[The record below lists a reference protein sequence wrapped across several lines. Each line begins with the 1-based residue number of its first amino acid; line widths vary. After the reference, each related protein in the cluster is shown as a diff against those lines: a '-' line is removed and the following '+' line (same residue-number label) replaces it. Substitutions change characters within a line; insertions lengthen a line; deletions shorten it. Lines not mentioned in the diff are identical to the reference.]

1 VDSIYLDYNATTPVA
16 SVVAAAVADTDRDG
30 WANPSSP
37 HSHGRRA
44 KEILELARKDVAS
57 LLGCEAEEIVLTS
70 GGSES
75 DNLAVIGAAEAR
87 RQRGMHLVTT
97 AVEHPAIDR
106 ACMRLEQRGWA
117 VTRVGVDSCGAVSP
131 ARIEQAVRDD
141 TVLVSV
147 IHAQNETG
155 VLEPIAEIG
164 RRLRGSGVLLHT
176 DAAQTVGRIP
186 VSVAELGVDLLTVA
200 GHKFYGP
207 KGTGALYVRRGVGLV
222 PLIHGAS
229 HEDGRRAGTENVPG
243 AAGLAAACRLAL
255 AELPR
260 RIERLTT
267 LRDRLQRALRDAEP
281 GLIVHGEG
289 AERIPSTISC
299 AFPGIDA
306 SELLRHVPE
315 VSASAGSAC
324 HSGSRE
330 PSSVILAMGRSAAEA
345 LSTIRLSVGDPT
357 REEDVDRAATLLISA
372 ARRCRRS

>member
-1 VDSIYLDYNATTPVA
+1 MDSIYLDYNATTPVA
-16 SVVAAAVADTDRDG
+16 SVVAAAIADAARNA
-30 WANPSSP
+30 WANPSSA

-44 KEILELARKDVAS
+44 KRVLETARADVAS
-57 LLGCEAEEIVLTS
+57 LLGCEADEIVLTS

-75 DNLAVIGAAEAR
+75 DNLALIGAAEAR
-87 RQRGMHLVTT
+87 CQQGKHLVTT
-97 AVEHPAIDR
+97 AVEHPAIER
-106 ACMRLEQRGWA
+106 ACHRLEQGGWA
-117 VTRVGVDSCGAVSP
+117 VTRVGVDESGLVSP
-131 ARIEQAVRDD
+131 SRIEQAVRDD

-155 VLEPIAEIG
+155 VLQPIAEIG
-164 RRLRGSGVLLHT
+164 RRLRGSGVLLHS

-222 PLIHGAS
+222 PLIHGGS

-260 RIERLTT
+260 RTVQLAT
-267 LRDRLQRALRDAEP
+267 LRDRLQQALRDAEP
-281 GLIVHGEG
+281 GLIIHGEG
-289 AERIPSTISC
+289 AERIPSTLSC

-306 SELLRHVPE
+306 TDLLRQVPE
-315 VSASAGSAC
+315 ISAAAGSAC
-324 HSGSRE
+324 HSGSPE

-372 ARRCRRS
+372 ARRCQES